1 MSMHLCAIAVTW
13 LLVASCTAAMAHA
26 DSLADPSLKGTVQ
39 IGALVPI
46 TGEGSSHGQDIRT
59 TLDLAESEINL
70 YLQERDAEWELEIV
84 IEDSAT
90 SPVIALD
97 KLTAIKAH
105 GIDLVVGTYSSAELR
120 NVIGY
125 ATSNNM
131 LLISYASTAPSLG
144 IPGDNIFRFIPDSTK
159 QAPVNA
165 RFFDDMGITHVIPF
179 WRGDA
184 WGDGLVKATKDRF
197 EMLGGVF
204 HDGIRYNPE
213 AVEFSTEVALLSDL
227 VDDLAAEVGRDRI
240 GILLLTFSEG
250 VNVAQSAYYYENL
263 ADLEWVGSDTLINVG
278 GPGSD
283 RISSEFFDSQISVTL
298 LVPPENQV
306 HDRVAAY
313 VLEAIGR
320 EPIVYSL
327 TAYEAAWA
335 LGLSLYAADS
345 TDPERI
351 AAALPGV
358 LEERQGVFGRIVLN
372 EAGDLDTST
381 YEIWRLEDNKWI
393 HTGTYGSESD
403 RIVWNEGTANVESK
417 DNGSDDI
424 GENTV
429 NVVGDRIDAS
439 HEDGGGCLIA
449 TAAFGSELAPQ
460 IQILREVRDGILLR
474 TSTGSSFMEGFGA
487 FYYSFSPAVAD
498 LERESPELRGIVRAA
513 IAPAIYILGIMSAA
527 DPDSETSVVTLMA
540 ATTVVLVGTYV
551 MIPFLAACWAAGRIR
566 RFRGVW
572 DPERVA
578 EGNGPTTESSQ
589 QQP

>member
-1 MSMHLCAIAVTW
+1 MDMRLCAIAVTW
-13 LLVASCTAAMAHA
+13 LLAASCTATMAHA
-26 DSLADPSLKGTVQ
+26 DSLAGPSLKGTVQ

-46 TGEGSSHGQDIRT
+46 TGEGSSHGQDIRA
-59 TLDLAESEINL
+59 TLDLAEFEINR

-97 KLTAIKAH
+97 KLTAIKAR

-184 WGDGLVKATKDRF
+184 WGDGLVNATKDRF

-227 VDDLAAEVGRDRI
+227 VDELAAEVGRDRI

-278 GPGSD
+278 GLGSD

-298 LVPPENQV
+298 LAPPENQV

-313 VLEAIGR
+313 VLETVGR

-358 LEERQGVFGRIVLN
+358 LEKRQGVFGRIVLN

-403 RIVWNEGTANVESK
+403 RIVWNEGTASVESK
-417 DNGSDDI
+417 DSGSDDI
-424 GENTV
+424 DKNTV
-429 NVVGDRIDAS
+429 NVVGDRIDTG

-449 TAAFGSELAPQ
+449 TAAYGSELAPQ
-460 IQILREVRDGILLR
+460 IQFLREIRDNTLL
-474 TSTGSSFMEGFGA
+474 STDSGTSFMAGFNQ

-498 LERESPELRGIVRAA
+498 LERENVVFRDAVRVAITPALYTLNIMALADQNSDASVTAFGLLAIAAMASTYVAGPVLAVRAVGRKIRSRHGQA
-513 IAPAIYILGIMSAA
+513 FAA
-527 DPDSETSVVTLMA
+527 LQGESEA
-540 ATTVVLVGTYV
+540 
-551 MIPFLAACWAAGRIR
+551 
-566 RFRGVW
+566 
-572 DPERVA
+572 
-578 EGNGPTTESSQ
+578 
-589 QQP
+589 

>member
-1 MSMHLCAIAVTW
+1 MDMRLCAIAVTW
-13 LLVASCTAAMAHA
+13 LLAASCTATMAHA
-26 DSLADPSLKGTVQ
+26 DSLAGPSLKGTVQ

-46 TGEGSSHGQDIRT
+46 TGEGSSHGQDIRA
-59 TLDLAESEINL
+59 TLDLAEFEINR

-184 WGDGLVKATKDRF
+184 WGDGLVNATKDRF

-227 VDDLAAEVGRDRI
+227 VDGLAAEVGRDRI

-278 GPGSD
+278 GLGSD

-298 LVPPENQV
+298 LAPPENQV

-313 VLEAIGR
+313 VLETVGR

-358 LEERQGVFGRIVLN
+358 LEKRQGVFGRIVLN

-403 RIVWNEGTANVESK
+403 RIVWNEGTASVESK
-417 DNGSDDI
+417 DSGSDDI
-424 GENTV
+424 DENTV
-429 NVVGDRIDAS
+429 NVVGDRIDTS

-449 TAAFGSELAPQ
+449 TAAYGSELAPQ
-460 IQILREVRDGILLR
+460 VQFLREIRDNTLL
-474 TSTGSSFMEGFGA
+474 STDSGTSFMAGFNQ

-498 LERESPELRGIVRAA
+498 LERENAVFRDAVGVAITPALYTLNVMALADQNSDASVIAFGLLAIAAMASTYVAGPVLAVRAVGRKIRSRHGQA
-513 IAPAIYILGIMSAA
+513 FAA
-527 DPDSETSVVTLMA
+527 LQGESEA
-540 ATTVVLVGTYV
+540 
-551 MIPFLAACWAAGRIR
+551 
-566 RFRGVW
+566 
-572 DPERVA
+572 
-578 EGNGPTTESSQ
+578 
-589 QQP
+589 

>member
-1 MSMHLCAIAVTW
+1 MDMHLCAIAVTW
-13 LLVASCTAAMAHA
+13 LLAASCTATMAHA
-26 DSLADPSLKGTVQ
+26 DSLAGPSLKGTVQ

-46 TGEGSSHGQDIRT
+46 TGEGSSHGQDIRA
-59 TLDLAESEINL
+59 TLDLAEFEINR

-184 WGDGLVKATKDRF
+184 WGDGLVNATKDRF

-227 VDDLAAEVGRDRI
+227 VDGLAAEVGRDRI

-278 GPGSD
+278 GLGSD

-298 LVPPENQV
+298 LAPPENQV

-313 VLEAIGR
+313 VLETVGR

-358 LEERQGVFGRIVLN
+358 LEKRQGVFGRIVLN

-403 RIVWNEGTANVESK
+403 RIVWNEGTASVESK
-417 DNGSDDI
+417 DSGSDDI
-424 GENTV
+424 DENTV
-429 NVVGDRIDAS
+429 NVVGDRIDTS

-449 TAAFGSELAPQ
+449 TAAYGSELAPQ
-460 IQILREVRDGILLR
+460 VQFLREIRDNTLL
-474 TSTGSSFMEGFGA
+474 STDSGTSFMAGFNQ

-498 LERESPELRGIVRAA
+498 LERENAVFRDAVGVAITPALYTLNVMALADQNSDASVIAFGLLAIAAMASTYVAGPVLAVRAVGRKIRSRHGQA
-513 IAPAIYILGIMSAA
+513 FAA
-527 DPDSETSVVTLMA
+527 LQGESEA
-540 ATTVVLVGTYV
+540 
-551 MIPFLAACWAAGRIR
+551 
-566 RFRGVW
+566 
-572 DPERVA
+572 
-578 EGNGPTTESSQ
+578 
-589 QQP
+589 